1 MIDRSYL
8 PFQSARDYQDR
19 KMAKWMGFF
28 LSEHTNSLDQDR
40 KTIDIT
46 SDLSLSEK
54 YLLLGQAYS
63 QQLPI
68 WLSIFQDN
76 QMSEIEG
83 RISEIQPKQFQVKIN
98 NYYRTFPMAS
108 LIRIEME
115 EENRNHDETS
125 V

>member
-28 LSEHTNSLDQDR
+28 LSEHTNFLDRDH
-40 KTIDIT
+40 KTIEVS

-63 QQLPI
+63 HQFPV

-76 QMSEIEG
+76 QVSELKG
-83 RISEIQPKQFQVKIN
+83 KISDIQPKQFQVKIK
-98 NYYRTFPMAS
+98 NYYRTFPLTS
-108 LIRIEME
+108 LITIEME
-115 EENRNHDETS
+115 EEMTNGGTS